1 MTRANISNV
10 SNQDDFKW
18 KMTSNGRLPS
28 ILKVEYL
35 NNYWSDLSQI
45 LNLGFYDQSKHFK
58 CIKSRRFQ
66 MEDDLKWKTT
76 FNIKSGIS
84 QQLPV
89 GSIPNFRLRHL

>member
-28 ILKVEYL
+28 ILKV
-35 NNYWSDLSQI
+35 
-45 LNLGFYDQSKHFK
+45 F
-58 CIKSRRFQ
+58 
-66 MEDDLKWKTT
+66 
-76 FNIKSGIS
+76 S

-89 GSIPNFRLRHL
+89 RSIQNFRLRHLRPEQPFQMLQIKTTSNGRRPKMEDDLKI